1 MILLWYWV
9 CLCFLFIYLVLKVTV
24 SVFSLASD
32 LLRNGQPRVEVKR
45 SDYRMIWAGRENYC
59 HSIPLTYCIPVWTL
73 LANVQ
78 SLILYLLFFGTVC
91 VGGEQASFC
100 LKCASLDIC
109 SCIKAI
115 SRRYSVQ
122 QHLLMAHCLNIKL
135 ARYKIK
141 ILVIP
146 PTSAALVIDWEKPH
160 SWQQVKRD
168 ERILLWSNDAS
179 RSPVWKE
186 DGTVMIETSV
196 TDPVHAAAACREVLC
211 TCERIED
218 GNGSQRHHY
227 ILLIIIQ

>member
-9 CLCFLFIYLVLKVTV
+9 CLCFFIYL
-24 SVFSLASD
+24 FSFESYSICIFSGFRFAQKWATLSGGKAEWLQND
-32 LLRNGQPRVEVKR
+32 L
-45 SDYRMIWAGRENYC
+45 SREGKLLSL
-59 HSIPLTYCIPVWTL
+59 HSTHILYSSLNIACQRAKLDTL
-73 LANVQ
+73 LA
-78 SLILYLLFFGTVC
+78 FFWTVC

-122 QHLLMAHCLNIKL
+122 QHLLVAHCLDIKL

-146 PTSAALVIDWEKPH
+146 PTSAPFVIDWEKPH